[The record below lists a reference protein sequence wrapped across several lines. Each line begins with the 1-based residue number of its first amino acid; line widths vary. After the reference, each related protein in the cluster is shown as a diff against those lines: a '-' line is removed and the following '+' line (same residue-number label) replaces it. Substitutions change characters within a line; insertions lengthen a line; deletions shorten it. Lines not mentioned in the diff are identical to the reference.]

1 MCAGV
6 VQAGVQFT
14 LFFALLYYLLAAE
27 ADPLLYAVRL
37 LPLSDNGRQQAAT
50 ALSDAL
56 RGVFL
61 CALKV
66 PFCHSIFS
74 CFTKLYRR
82 DCGPSLKALLPLYH
96 LELHTIIWLSLWPFS
111 QLKCM
116 HDPATSLP
124 SLPSIGDKGQGFIE
138 HMKA

>member
-1 MCAGV
+1 MQETIAFGGAELLRWPMQGVVLHAGV

-14 LFFALLYYLLAAE
+14 LFCALFYYLLAAK

-37 LPLSDNGRQQAAT
+37 LPLSDGARQQAAT

-66 PFCHSIFS
+66 
-74 CFTKLYRR
+74 
-82 DCGPSLKALLPLYH
+82 DPSPPY
-96 LELHTIIWLSLWPFS
+96 P
-111 QLKCM
+111 
-116 HDPATSLP
+116 
-124 SLPSIGDKGQGFIE
+124 
-138 HMKA
+138 

>member
-1 MCAGV
+1 M
-6 VQAGVQFT
+6 QFT

-37 LPLSDNGRQQAAT
+37 LPLSDSGRQQAAT

-66 PFCHSIFS
+66 PHCHLFP
-74 CFTKLYRR
+74 
-82 DCGPSLKALLPLYH
+82 GPLGVICH
-96 LELHTIIWLSLWPFS
+96 I
-111 QLKCM
+111 Q
-116 HDPATSLP
+116 TSGLAIQSDFNYTSEACKEKP
-124 SLPSIGDKGQGFIE
+124 
-138 HMKA
+138 

>member
-1 MCAGV
+1 MCTEWVSHVLLRAQNCTQYQFCSVVSMRRALQGEGAKPCVMVKMQGVALHAGV

-14 LFFALLYYLLAAE
+14 LFCALFYYLLAAE

-37 LPLSDNGRQQAAT
+37 LPLSDGARQQAAT

-66 PFCHSIFS
+66 EPYWLALHGIFT
-74 CFTKLYRR
+74 FLR
-82 DCGPSLKALLPLYH
+82 L
-96 LELHTIIWLSLWPFS
+96 
-111 QLKCM
+111 
-116 HDPATSLP
+116 
-124 SLPSIGDKGQGFIE
+124 
-138 HMKA
+138 

>member
-1 MCAGV
+1 MHAGV

-37 LPLSDNGRQQAAT
+37 LPLSDSGRQQAAT

-66 PFCHSIFS
+66 LFCYYTSRPSQHHCRKPIYGLVFS
-74 CFTKLYRR
+74 NVGSFQSWDH
-82 DCGPSLKALLPLYH
+82 DCGSLACNGGRGH
-96 LELHTIIWLSLWPFS
+96 
-111 QLKCM
+111 C
-116 HDPATSLP
+116 
-124 SLPSIGDKGQGFIE
+124 
-138 HMKA
+138 

>member
-1 MCAGV
+1 MLHVTRKGMNCIVSCCWVAVAGAAFSDCREMCCAGV

-66 PFCHSIFS
+66 PFCHSIFR
-74 CFTKLYRR
+74 CFTKLYWR
-82 DCGPSLKALLPLYH
+82 DCGPSLKASCH
-96 LELHTIIWLSLWPFS
+96 
-111 QLKCM
+111 
-116 HDPATSLP
+116 
-124 SLPSIGDKGQGFIE
+124 FITWSSTQSYG
-138 HMKA
+138 

>member
-1 MCAGV
+1 MSSQKRLLGGFVCAGM
-6 VQAGVQFT
+6 VQTGVQLT

-37 LPLSDNGRQQAAT
+37 LPLSDGGRQQTAT

-66 PFCHSIFS
+66 P
-74 CFTKLYRR
+74 R
-82 DCGPSLKALLPLYH
+82 
-96 LELHTIIWLSLWPFS
+96 
-111 QLKCM
+111 
-116 HDPATSLP
+116 
-124 SLPSIGDKGQGFIE
+124 
-138 HMKA
+138 